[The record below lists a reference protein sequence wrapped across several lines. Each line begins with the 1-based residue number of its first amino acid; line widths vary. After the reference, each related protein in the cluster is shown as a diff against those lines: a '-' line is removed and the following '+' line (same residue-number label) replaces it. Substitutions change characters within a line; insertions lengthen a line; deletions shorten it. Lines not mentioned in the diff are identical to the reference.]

1 MQPAVF
7 ADVEHRKGTY
17 PLSVDV
23 AVAHKGVTIERHHAS
38 AFVGREGANGV
49 DRVVVVGVQ
58 HEERR
63 ITERIGGHGD
73 RVGRADRRRLHH
85 EAQAHAMGRRLDR
98 KVLSHRVMT
107 GADHEQNVGDARVG
121 QGREDI
127 IEKGTLDR
135 NHPFH
140 TGVGGRHL

>member
-1 MQPAVF
+1 
-7 ADVEHRKGTY
+7 
-17 PLSVDV
+17 
-23 AVAHKGVTIERHHAS
+23 
-38 AFVGREGANGV
+38 
-49 DRVVVVGVQ
+49 
-58 HEERR
+58 
-63 ITERIGGHGD
+63 
-73 RVGRADRRRLHH
+73 
-85 EAQAHAMGRRLDR
+85 MGRRLDR